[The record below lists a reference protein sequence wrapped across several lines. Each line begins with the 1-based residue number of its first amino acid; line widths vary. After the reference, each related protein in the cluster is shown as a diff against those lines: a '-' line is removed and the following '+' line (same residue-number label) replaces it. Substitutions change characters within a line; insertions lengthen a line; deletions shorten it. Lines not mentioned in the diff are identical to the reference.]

1 MACISLETVFV
12 SHCSGDPFGS
22 CHQMVRNVLLS
33 PDGALCESTD
43 SGALVH
49 WCTGAGSG
57 DHGKRGGPWA
67 TDDSNAL
74 PPPPPPSAF
83 HLTLREVV
91 NHSGVVGVISVPVA
105 VVSSSYNI
113 CLTCK
118 PGPTM
123 YSVHHVNCKL
133 GPTWAVDW

>member
-49 WCTGAGSG
+49 WCIGALEHWCICSLVHWWIGGRWVG
-57 DHGKRGGPWA
+57 DKDGR
-67 TDDSNAL
+67 DVL
-74 PPPPPPSAF
+74 
-83 HLTLREVV
+83 
-91 NHSGVVGVISVPVA
+91 
-105 VVSSSYNI
+105 
-113 CLTCK
+113 
-118 PGPTM
+118 
-123 YSVHHVNCKL
+123 
-133 GPTWAVDW
+133 